1 MEIRKTRA
9 EELDAVMTIYHHAQM
24 FMTKQGN
31 PDQWGNVHPPKAMIE
46 KDIENG
52 KSYVCVENE
61 KIAAVFYYAIEE
73 DPTYA
78 KIVDGT
84 WKNNKSYAVVH
95 RIASVTCKENATDTK
110 EDIRIAAVKGAG
122 EFCLRWAM
130 EQYDNIRMDTH
141 NDNIPMQKLLA
152 KCGFEYCGI
161 IFIENGDERIA
172 FQKVGYAK
180 QKAFLKGLDF
190 MKLGQAINHE
200 QWQSAA
206 MIIQRMSKNAKDA
219 GIREFDRL
227 FTGIRQNIN
236 RKNAYEAKQLLS
248 LVINKRVQMLNQVKE
263 IDITKYRSK

>member
-9 EELDAVMTIYHHAQM
+9 EELDTVMEIYRHAQG
-24 FMTKQGN
+24 FMAEQGN
-31 PDQWGNVHPPKAMIE
+31 PNQWKGVHPPKAMIE

-52 KSYVCVENE
+52 KSYVCVEDE

-78 KIVDGT
+78 KIVDGA
-84 WKNNKSYAVVH
+84 WKNNKPYAVVH
-95 RIASVTCKENATDTK
+95 RIASVTCKEDAMNAKGDVA
-110 EDIRIAAVKGAG
+110 IAAIRGAG

-130 EQYDNIRMDTH
+130 EQCDNVRIDTH
-141 NDNIPMQKLLA
+141 KDNIPMQKLLG

-161 IFIENGDERIA
+161 IYLESGDERIA
-172 FQKVGYAK
+172 FQKVGYDK
-180 QKAFLKGLDF
+180 QKAFLSGLDF

-200 QWQSAA
+200 QWPSAA

-219 GIREFDRL
+219 GVMEFDRL

-236 RKNAYEAKQLLS
+236 RKNPYEAKQLLA
-248 LVINKRVQMLNQVKE
+248 LVVNKRVQLVNMLKE
-263 IDITKYRSK
+263 SEHSQKSEN